1 MVFEHGNKNRTIFER
16 KTSIYDKIFNWY
28 KTVWYDLDFPFEY
41 LEYVMLD
48 SVRST
53 VKFLPNE
60 VFNILKKWSGSIVI

>member
-1 MVFEHGNKNRTIFER
+1 MAFEHGNKNRTIFER

-28 KTVWYDLDFPFEY
+28 KTVPFEY

>member
-28 KTVWYDLDFPFEY
+28 KTVPFEY